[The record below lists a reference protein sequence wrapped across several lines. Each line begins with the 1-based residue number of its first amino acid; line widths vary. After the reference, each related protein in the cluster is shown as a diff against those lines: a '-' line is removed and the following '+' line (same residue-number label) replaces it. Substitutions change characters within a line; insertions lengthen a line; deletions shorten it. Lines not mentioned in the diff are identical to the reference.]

1 MRVFAEVKLG
11 DGIRPMS
18 PSSTDAKWLRNSA
31 GSVPGIT
38 ASERR
43 TLPGY
48 DDIDDSA
55 SVRTLN
61 CISWPTSAPT
71 TVWWPPPPP
80 A

>member
-18 PSSTDAKWLRNSA
+18 PSSTEAKWLRYSVCSA
-31 GSVPGIT
+31 PG
-38 ASERR
+38 ASESR

-48 DDIDDSA
+48 DEIDDSA

-71 TVWWPPPPP
+71 TVWWPPPP